1 MNQIHPDS
9 QVFIIDDDAAIR
21 DSLSLMLEVEG
32 FSVVTFENANA
43 FLAEAQPK
51 DISCAIVDI
60 QMPGMDGL
68 QLQQAM
74 IARGCSLP
82 IIFLTGHGDIPKSV
96 RAIKAGALDF
106 LTKPITQKKL
116 LAAIYDALQ
125 VAGLRHTQLKR
136 CQEMEGRV
144 KTLTNRECQIMSL
157 ILAGHSSKDSARLLG
172 ISHRTVEIHR
182 SRLME
187 KMGVSNVLDLARMTH
202 DCGLVVDF
210 EDSESALPKISFNI
224 D

>member
-1 MNQIHPDS
+1 MNRTGPAAR
-9 QVFIIDDDAAIR
+9 VFIIDDDAGIR
-21 DSLSLMLEVEG
+21 DALSLMLETEG
-32 FSVVTFENANA
+32 FSVVAFDSANA
-43 FLAEAQPK
+43 FLAAVTPD
-51 DISCAIVDI
+51 DIGCAIIDI

-74 IARGCSLP
+74 MEREFSLP

-116 LAAIYDALQ
+116 LASVDDALQ
-125 VAGLRHTQLKR
+125 VACLRHTQLER
-136 CQEMEGRV
+136 RHEIEGRV
-144 KTLTNRECQIMSL
+144 RTLTNRERQIMSL
-157 ILAGHSSKDSARLLG
+157 ILAGHTSKDSARLLG

-187 KMGVSNVLDLARMTH
+187 KMGVANALDLARVAH
-202 DCGLVVDF
+202 ECGLAVNAGDA
-210 EDSESALPKISFNI
+210 EASGSF
-224 D
+224 